1 MLHYSSQFCNELSKY
16 VDLKVAIADYY
27 NEDLYNDDIKF
38 IKIKTN
44 PTAKDFFFNTL
55 AFWRPYIFIYKI
67 YKFKPEIVHFI
78 DNHPWY
84 GFYVRVFKFF

>member
-16 VDLKVAIADYY
+16 VDLRVAIADYY
-27 NEDLYNDDIKF
+27 NEDLYDNNINF

-44 PTAKDFFFNTL
+44 PTAKDFVFNTL
-55 AFWRPYIFIYKI
+55 AFWRHIKFTYQIR
-67 YKFKPEIVHFI
+67 KFKPEIVHFI

-84 GFYVRVFKFF
+84 DFYSRLFKFF